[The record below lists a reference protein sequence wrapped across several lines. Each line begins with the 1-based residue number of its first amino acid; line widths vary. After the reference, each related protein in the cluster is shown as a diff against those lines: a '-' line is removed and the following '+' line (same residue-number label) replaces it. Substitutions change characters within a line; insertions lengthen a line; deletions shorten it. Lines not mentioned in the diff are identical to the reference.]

1 MEVYLEKQLVLFDH
15 IKLEPDEDM
24 TGIGYMEGFTHFGTM
39 IIIDERVNK
48 ALLEELHVLFEPL
61 TEFRIGVSMLAVP
74 GFALRVLANSTQSIE
89 LIQSV
94 THELIRKR
102 ILGKEPA
109 FLRKY

>member
-1 MEVYLEKQLVLFDH
+1 LEQQLVIFDH

-24 TGIGYMEGFTHFGTM
+24 TGIGYMEGYTHFGTM

-48 ALLEELHVLFEPL
+48 TLLEELHDLLEPL
-61 TEFRIGVSMLAVP
+61 TEIRIGVSMLTVP
-74 GFALRVLANSTQSIE
+74 GFALRLLANSTQAIE
-89 LIQSV
+89 YIQSV

-102 ILGKEPA
+102 ILGKEPV